1 MITSD
6 FKDDIQFTKTDTGYD
21 VKLTWYE
28 IEERKELHKL
38 LDRMLDNKDS
48 FGILSHCDINGR
60 TQQFRLKLD
69 YDEQRYPY

>member
-1 MITSD
+1 MITSEYED
-6 FKDDIQFTKTDTGYD
+6 NIQFNKTDTGYD

-28 IEERKELHKL
+28 IDYRKELHKL
-38 LDRMLDNKDS
+38 LDKMLDNKES
-48 FGILSHCDINGR
+48 IGILSHCDINGR